1 MTAEE
6 FQLREHSI
14 LNDTII
20 AIEDA
25 LVNRW
30 NKTYIENIDK
40 IEYEVSMGLL
50 SHQVYLSVHYI
61 SMPLLW
67 NDGIGGIICRS
78 IIENIINL
86 SWILKDDSQQRAQ
99 MYIKHG
105 RGQEK
110 LQIERLKER
119 LCGLTESSESY
130 RSLAQQIEQREA
142 LLSTDQYSFLIDV
155 NVGSWSDKNLRS
167 LAIESGKEDL
177 YKTFFDAFSNATHG
191 TWNMII
197 KHSMKHSNNPLHR
210 YKLRP
215 YLCAPQSDIS
225 WASAITNW
233 MEESFEIF
241 DNHFGYKSTNN
252 IARAF
257 KDALTN
263 LDSEYS
269 AANK

>member
-1 MTAEE
+1 MTIEE
-6 FQLREHSI
+6 YQIKEQCI
-14 LNDTII
+14 LNDTIK
-20 AIEDA
+20 AIQKA
-25 LVNRW
+25 LVDRW
-30 NKTYIENIDK
+30 NKTYIENIDRT
-40 IEYEVSMGLL
+40 EYEVAMGLL

-86 SWILKDDSQQRAQ
+86 AWIIRNEPQQRAQ
-99 MYIKHG
+99 MYIEHG

-110 LQIERLKER
+110 LQIERLKDR
-119 LCGLTESSESY
+119 LQGLEENAEHY
-130 RSLAQQIEQREA
+130 QSLIKRIEQKEA
-142 LLSTDQYSFLIDV
+142 QLSTAQYPFLIDV
-155 NVGSWSDKNLRS
+155 NIGSWSDKNLRS

>member
-6 FQLREHSI
+6 FQLREQSI

-25 LVNRW
+25 LVDRW
-30 NKTYIENIDK
+30 NKTYIENIDN

-86 SWILKDDSQQRAQ
+86 AWILKGDSQQRAQ
-99 MYIKHG
+99 MYIQHG

-119 LCGLTESSESY
+119 LCDLAEGSEPY
-130 RSLAQQIEQREA
+130 QSLAQQIERRET
-142 LLSTDQYSFLIDV
+142 LLSTDQYPFLIDV

-167 LAIESGKEDL
+167 LAMESGKEDL
-177 YKTFFDAFSNATHG
+177 YKNFFDTFSNVSHG
-191 TWNMII
+191 TWNVIA
-197 KHSMKHSNNPLHR
+197 KHNMKRSNSPLHR

-215 YLCAPQSDIS
+215 YLGVSQPNIS
-225 WASAITNW
+225 WVSVIANW
-233 MEESFEIF
+233 MDEAFEIF
-241 DNHFGYKSTNN
+241 DNHFEYISTSN
-252 IARAF
+252 IALTL
-257 KDALTN
+257 KKALTN
-263 LDSEYS
+263 LDNEYS
-269 AANK
+269 ATDK